1 MSMDVSYPRCQQMR
15 VLELRQCH
23 LLVDVCTC
31 NDRVTFRALGC
42 APSLDM
48 PILGEIEN
56 VPSRRCGRHREL
68 SVRIV
73 MVASGAVS
81 IIFTD
86 VWYFGLMVEVDGE

>member
-1 MSMDVSYPRCQQMR
+1 
-15 VLELRQCH
+15 
-23 LLVDVCTC
+23 
-31 NDRVTFRALGC
+31 
-42 APSLDM
+42 M